1 MTDLNLFRALEQSRR
16 IIEEEFAPR
25 ATPRLAGEVIGAAT
39 TPKYLSATPAGRV
52 RIGKPEIRHGH

>member
-25 ATPRLAGEVIGAAT
+25 ATLRLASEVIGAAT

-52 RIGKPEIRHGH
+52 RIGKLEIRHGH